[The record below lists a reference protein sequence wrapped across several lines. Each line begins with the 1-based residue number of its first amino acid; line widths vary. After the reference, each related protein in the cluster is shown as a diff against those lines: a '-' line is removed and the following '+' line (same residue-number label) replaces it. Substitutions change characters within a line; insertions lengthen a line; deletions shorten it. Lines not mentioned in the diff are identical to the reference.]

1 MSDLKK
7 LFKQKNFQINPL
19 ILKNLKNLGLSLNEF
34 LLLLYFINEEPSLDL
49 IKIKDIL
56 GFNDEEILNIYSDL
70 LNKGLIE
77 VIVEKVDNKVSETI
91 SLELF
96 YDKLVLN
103 GYKVED
109 NSTDVFSKF
118 EREFGRTLSPIEYE
132 RINSWIGSGVSN
144 EMIVNALNEAVI
156 NGSPNVRYIDRIIY
170 EWSKKNSKSD
180 QEEYKELFDYD
191 WLGDSDE

>member
-1 MSDLKK
+1 M
-7 LFKQKNFQINPL
+7 
-19 ILKNLKNLGLSLNEF
+19 
-34 LLLLYFINEEPSLDL
+34 
-49 IKIKDIL
+49 